1 MKKILFIAVVLI
13 IVVTGMICVYDG
25 EENRAAYKNIKEI
38 NSENYKQKIEEREN
52 FILYVYSDSCKY
64 CDKFK
69 RVFADMLLKN
79 NNMCYEIEYL
89 ENKDVLD
96 EKIGEKNQGTPAVYF
111 YINGEIKDY
120 FIGTQ
125 DSSVMSDYLQK
136 YDLLKEIEVGG
147 E

>member
-1 MKKILFIAVVLI
+1 
-13 IVVTGMICVYDG
+13 
-25 EENRAAYKNIKEI
+25 
-38 NSENYKQKIEEREN
+38 
-52 FILYVYSDSCKY
+52 
-64 CDKFK
+64 
-69 RVFADMLLKN
+69 
-79 NNMCYEIEYL
+79 MCYEIEYL

-136 YDLLKEIEVGG
+136 YDLLKEIELGG

>member
-1 MKKILFIAVVLI
+1 MRGCHNFIEDYEEAIDILNRAEKILLNPLEKCYIKNTEGFVNIRSGNINTALRI
-13 IVVTGMICVYDG
+13 FQDS
-25 EENRAAYKNIKEI
+25 YKNIKEI

-96 EKIGEKNQGTPAVYF
+96 EKIGEKNDFFQPAR
-111 YINGEIKDY
+111 G
-120 FIGTQ
+120 
-125 DSSVMSDYLQK
+125 
-136 YDLLKEIEVGG
+136 
-147 E
+147 